1 MGLIISLVIQK
12 DCFWAMLSSS
22 ENWLMKS
29 FQRAQILPSKNRR
42 ERYKQEVF
50 QNIFIVMKI
59 LKTVENRKPHVG
71 NVLKQILRLFLC
83 YLIVI
88 LTAKLHL
95 MMWISFQW
103 SVFTK
108 LSYNFTFHGIYA
120 LFHALKWSFF
130 LCKTFSSSW
139 IQFSCDVCPIH
150 RCGNVFHKIKSTF
163 SLPL

>member
-29 FQRAQILPSKNRR
+29 FQRAQILPSKNRIV
-42 ERYKQEVF
+42 RYKQEVF

-95 MMWISFQW
+95 MM
-103 SVFTK
+103 
-108 LSYNFTFHGIYA
+108 
-120 LFHALKWSFF
+120 
-130 LCKTFSSSW
+130 
-139 IQFSCDVCPIH
+139 
-150 RCGNVFHKIKSTF
+150 
-163 SLPL
+163 